1 MVRFE
6 ADDDQPVLTPTN
18 RRDFCAF
25 ILVAMSSSTKRKL
38 HHSHRSSSS
47 GGGSHRKKKKLER
60 LSDAQRED
68 LVWEL
73 GLQDAVFELTTPG
86 VIFKAK
92 PHIAHVKIQTVLANN
107 YFSLAS
113 QASVLCDWQKTLRF
127 EETPQ
132 GPEGSASTGSGGSA
146 TAAAAAAAAT
156 SSSSSSESVGEL
168 SARLVKD
175 TGSPK
180 SMVED
185 LLAGI
190 QKTMLA
196 TFDDNAALQLVRTS
210 ESPPLFIDRM
220 IADSFWRKSLF
231 ELVRNYRRRAGRAAR
246 AGHVG
251 ALSNNPFFEYVL
263 TRISFLS
270 EQLKF
275 DVPAELCI
283 GVGADDEIFQQKLR
297 AEIERV
303 PRCASLV
310 EFRAVRKSLC
320 AFNSKFHSHFFTVML
335 LTSKCGGRGALGT
348 RRMYE
353 DPTKCLYFRMLQDV
367 RRDALDQLVVDSML
381 DRYVELCG
389 LPHRVAT
396 FFILG
401 SVLRQPSGSRDA
413 SSRVDMGKV
422 KLLVD
427 GADGSAKV
435 SAKVS
440 ASAPAS
446 GDETATAASNDSNDS
461 SSSSARTADS
471 DSNSDPFALA
481 LEIRQSGVMTDVV
494 NVLCDPFEKDEKLL
508 DPGNR
513 ATLCKICAL
522 GSCLLDD
529 DDGRRADGVLRGGGA
544 AAASS
549 AEASSA
555 EASSAEASSPSA
567 VQCLAQSRVAAQK
580 LLALEKLV
588 LQTREFVSD
597 KQANEHRDIFVAIRA
612 LVLPPR
618 RSAAQGS
625 ASKSRERQQQQ
636 HADEGNWVPPPPV
649 VVKAVLAWVRRLWL
663 SEKHVRVNYAL
674 FFLPFVELLHEL
686 RQSRNTTKL
695 QLFEVMDIYA
705 RAFELQKR
713 ALNAESHKNTAA
725 ARRQVL
731 ALEMLDMMK
740 DGLSRH
746 VLEFVSSPQ
755 VLGVLD
761 DQAKIAVLDGLLRLA
776 RPPFTDTFVNGLKAI
791 AHAAT
796 DAVAHNCDAEDS
808 SGVYERLR
816 KFESLAPEQLNFVPS
831 LLSKWTSKA
840 REAAL
845 QK

>member
-1 MVRFE
+1 MIGLF
-6 ADDDQPVLTPTN
+6 
-18 RRDFCAF
+18 
-25 ILVAMSSSTKRKL
+25 AMSSSTKRKL
-38 HHSHRSSSS
+38 HSRHHHHHHRSSSS
-47 GGGSHRKKKKLER
+47 SSGGSHRKKKKPEK

-68 LVWEL
+68 LLWEL

-86 VIFKAK
+86 LICKAK
-92 PHIAHVKIQTVLANN
+92 PHFDHVKIQTALANN

-127 EETPQ
+127 DEETSHV
-132 GPEGSASTGSGGSA
+132 GPGSSGSGSGSGSAAAG
-146 TAAAAAAAAT
+146 TAAA
-156 SSSSSSESVGEL
+156 SKSSSESVGDL
-168 SARLVKD
+168 SARLVEDSGTAK
-175 TGSPK
+175 P
-180 SMVED
+180 MVED

-210 ESPPLFIDRM
+210 DSPPRFIDRM

-231 ELVRNYRRRAGRAAR
+231 ELVRHYRRRAGRATR
-246 AGHVG
+246 AGHAG
-251 ALSNNPFFEYVL
+251 ALSNNPFFEYIL

-303 PRCASLV
+303 PRCASLA
-310 EFRAVRKSLC
+310 EFRAVRKSLR
-320 AFNSKFHSHFFTVML
+320 AFNSKFYSHFFTVML
-335 LTSKCGGRGALGT
+335 LTSKCGGRAALGT

-353 DPTKCLYFRMLQDV
+353 DPIKCLYFRMLQDI

-389 LPHRVAT
+389 LPQRVAT

-427 GADGSAKV
+427 GADGSAEV
-435 SAKVS
+435 SA
-440 ASAPAS
+440 AAPTS
-446 GDETATAASNDSNDS
+446 GDEAATAASSAS
-461 SSSSARTADS
+461 SERTASDS
-471 DSNSDPFALA
+471 DSDGNPFALA

-508 DPGNR
+508 DTGNR

-529 DDGRRADGVLRGGGA
+529 GWQAEGAPSSGGA
-544 AAASS
+544 AATSS
-549 AEASSA
+549 TQ
-555 EASSAEASSPSA
+555 ASSPSA
-567 VQCLAQSRVAAQK
+567 AQCLAQSRVAAQK

-597 KQANEHRDIFVAIRA
+597 KHANEHRDTFLAIRS

-618 RSAAQGS
+618 S
-625 ASKSRERQQQQ
+625 ASTSSREGR
-636 HADEGNWVPPPPV
+636 ADDSNWAPPPPV

-686 RQSRNTTKL
+686 RQSPNTTQL

-713 ALNAESHKNTAA
+713 AVNAESHKNTAA
-725 ARRQVL
+725 TRRQVL
-731 ALEMLDMMK
+731 VLEMLDMMK

-746 VLEFVSSPQ
+746 VLEFVSSLQ

-776 RPPFTDTFVNGLKAI
+776 RPPFTDTFITGLKAI

-796 DAVAHNCDAEDS
+796 DAIAHDFDAEDP
-808 SGVYERLR
+808 SGMYERLR
-816 KFESLAPEQLNFVPS
+816 KFANLAPEQLSFVPS
-831 LLSKWTSKA
+831 LLSKWTAKA